1 MNRNQPVRTLQS
13 LSARREAL
21 ERYAV
26 AHDRFSEAEQMYVAC
41 GQVALAEGAHAYALR
56 TLQAWLA
63 ERDDPPPEGLE

>member
-21 ERYAV
+21 ERYAL

-41 GQVALAEGAHAYALR
+41 GQAALAEGAHTYALVCLR
-56 TLQAWLA
+56 AYRN
-63 ERDDPPPEGLE
+63 ECDDPIPEGL